1 MNFWKDFWKE
11 KVPDIQALRDNKDVP
26 ALISALKHSDLHIQW
41 RAAEALVT
49 LGPEGMVPLIQALKR
64 KNKDIR
70 LGCIEV
76 LGEIRDPRAVKPLLE
91 ILGDNS
97 NEIRL
102 QAALALGQIG
112 DETAIGPLLTL
123 LRDSDK
129 YVRYGASLALQQ
141 LKWTTDDPSARAYI
155 YLGTQEW
162 EKLSALGESAIPA
175 LSTALQDRDAGV
187 REKAVELLGS
197 IQASAALYPVY
208 RSLRDGDDRVRWKA
222 VLAAPEVGISLHHIP
237 RGLRRR
243 PQKRKNPVA
252 AGILNFFLPGIGYWY
267 LGRWWGLL
275 IFQVDVTLTIFI
287 FTFLNDIVALLL
299 FPVYIILAG
308 HAVIMAKRMPEL
320 S

>member
-1 MNFWKDFWKE
+1 MNFWKE
-11 KVPDIQALRDNKDVP
+11 KVLDIDDLKQKKDIP
-26 ALISALKHSDLHIQW
+26 ALIAALKHQNLHIQW
-41 RAAEALVT
+41 RAAEALIT
-49 LGPEGMVPLIQALKR
+49 LGSECVDALIDALNR

-76 LGEIRDPRAVKPLLE
+76 LGEIKDLRAVDSLLR
-91 ILGDNS
+91 ILDDAS

-112 DETAIGPLLTL
+112 DERAVGPLLSL

-141 LKWTTDDPSARAYI
+141 LKWTTDDPSEQAYLF
-155 YLGTQEW
+155 LGIQEW
-162 EKLSALGESAIPA
+162 ENLRALGESAIPA

-197 IQASAALYPVY
+197 LRTNTALYPVY

-222 VLAAPEVGISLHHIP
+222 VLAAPDVGISLHHIP

-243 PQKRKNPVA
+243 PQKRKNPTA
-252 AGILNFFLPGIGYWY
+252 AAILNFFLPGIGYWY

-287 FTFLNDIVALLL
+287 FTFLSETVAFLL
-299 FPVYIILAG
+299 FPVYIMLAIHALIL
-308 HAVIMAKRMPEL
+308 AKRMPEL